1 MGQCFLE
8 DAQVLKMEAR
18 LADVAGKSVLEIG
31 AGDGR
36 LTIELHRAGAK
47 NIVAIEKDRKL
58 AKELR
63 MRFSSYKT
71 IKIVQADFLE
81 YAKDAGKFERI
92 VGNIPYYITSQIL
105 FSLAKMEFGKALLC
119 VQKEFAQKMVAEAG
133 ERNYGRLSVTS
144 QVNFNAQIVGFVSR
158 DKFAPS
164 PKVDSALVLLEKTG
178 RGLDEYESGF
188 IAAVFAH
195 KNKSV
200 HAALFDARSYFGKSK
215 VQMREI
221 GASIK
226 YNARRVNSLS
236 KDEVLE
242 LAEEMRGIHERGR
255 QSS

>member
-18 LADVAGKSVLEIG
+18 LADVSGKRVLEIG

-47 NIVAIEKDRKL
+47 SIVAIEKDKKL

-81 YAKDAGKFERI
+81 YALSAGKFERI
-92 VGNIPYYITSQIL
+92 VGNIPYYITSPII
-105 FSLAKMEFGKALLC
+105 FSIAKMEFGKALLC
-119 VQKEFAQKMVAEAG
+119 VQKEFAQKMVAKPT

-144 QVNFNAQIVGFVSR
+144 QVNFNAQIAGFIGKE
-158 DKFAPS
+158 KFAPC

-178 RGLDEYESGF
+178 RVLDEYEAGF

-200 HAALFDARSYFGKSK
+200 HAALADARQFFCKSK
-215 VQMREI
+215 PQMREI

-236 KDEVLE
+236 RDEVLE
-242 LAEEMRGIHERGR
+242 LAAILRGKYGG
-255 QSS
+255 S